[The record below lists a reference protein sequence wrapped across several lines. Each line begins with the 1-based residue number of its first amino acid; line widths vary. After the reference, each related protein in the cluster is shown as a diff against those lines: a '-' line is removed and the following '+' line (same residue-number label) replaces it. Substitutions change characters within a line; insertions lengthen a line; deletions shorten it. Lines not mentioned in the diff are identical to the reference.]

1 MTPTTRLEWTPGS
14 RHTAPEGVTG
24 RKWMVGDKEKKVMA
38 GGLVPGDVINRDGEV
53 GGRSRR

>member
-1 MTPTTRLEWTPGS
+1 MAVGGSRTGS